1 MQVVANKM
9 VIGWAVAGVA
19 GLWAAAIVTA
29 PALAQLSG
37 SAAAMLYAVGS
48 LICHQLPARSFH
60 LAGAQLPVCARCL
73 GLYVGGAAGAL
84 VWMVTASR
92 RARPWPREQ
101 ALAFLAVAA
110 IPTAVTAGIAIAGV
124 GDPSN
129 PWRAALAVPLGFAGG
144 RIVAAV
150 ATNHLK

>member
-1 MQVVANKM
+1 MQTIDNKVVT
-9 VIGWAVAGVA
+9 GWTVAGVA
-19 GLWAAAIVTA
+19 GLWAAAIIAA
-29 PALAQLSG
+29 PAIAQLSG
-37 SAAAMLYAVGS
+37 GVAAMLYAVGS
-48 LICHQLPARSFH
+48 LICHQLPDRSFH

-110 IPTAVTAGIAIAGV
+110 VPTAVTAGTAIAGI

-129 PWRAALAVPLGFAGG
+129 LWRAALAVPLGFAGG